1 MKMAPLRVVG
11 SGTVRKG
18 GLVRVGVASL
28 KEVCHWGRAV
38 RFQVLKPGPMLL
50 SLNSQLPF

>member
-28 KEVCHWGRAV
+28 KEVCHWGRKKQ
-38 RFQVLKPGPMLL
+38 RKNHLETL
-50 SLNSQLPF
+50 